1 MLIFV
6 LVLALAVY
14 LTTRLLQQ
22 RGVATSTGALRP
34 RPRTRPP
41 ERRVQGPDDDDDFLR
56 EIDRRRRQPEDPD
69 A

>member
-22 RGVATSTGALRP
+22 RGITTPSGPLRP

-41 ERRVQGPDDDDDFLR
+41 ERVQGPDDDDDFLR
-56 EIDRRRRQPEDPD
+56 DLDRRRRRPKGPD

>member
-22 RGVATSTGALRP
+22 RGVATPTGQLRA
-34 RPRTRPP
+34 RPRTRQP
-41 ERRVQGPDDDDDFLR
+41 EPRVQGPDDDDDFLR
-56 EIDRRRRQPEDPD
+56 EIDRRRRQAKEPD